1 MDQAPQ
7 DVLAEVLRRLAPRS
21 LAACRCVCKGWRA
34 VVDAN
39 RLLRADLL
47 PLTVD
52 GIFYETCPY
61 NIPMLF
67 SSPATGRRVT
77 GKLDYLDWPLND
89 VFPIMDCCNGLLLMC
104 DHVVNPATRQWVR
117 LPPLPP
123 SCTAAG
129 CTRCSNENRY
139 LAYDPA
145 LSPHYEVFLI
155 PNIPFKLPTGHI
167 CMHICDDDDESVSAM
182 EWPPSPYIVHVFSS
196 KTGCWKERPLL
207 REGEAAG
214 TVADVKAVYHTVSF
228 FLYAAYW
235 KDALYVRCEE
245 EFLMRINLLHD
256 GNKGYTVPRIGKSEK
271 GVYCAFGVDRNTFQI
286 WFLDESHGQME
297 WALRNVIDLQRV
309 VEIYPANHV
318 DGPYWVVQSED
329 QMDLVL
335 KNGINLQPAHD
346 NDKAMTEGDF
356 DWDTDNEYVVS
367 TDDWDDKGGYRD
379 YFYCLGFHP
388 YKEVVFFH
396 GAFRTVAYNLI
407 PAKFYTWVR

>member
-1 MDQAPQ
+1 MEAASNVGGDSNIFLARDDGYNTMCGGCLLVERVLRGSKFDTLDALIRSKPAVNPDGRLVTVVTFLSCRSRGSGTARGGAGGHPISRIRISPPRLSSPQPPSPGRQPPPHPACSKQPTGGRQLDMDLAPQ

-39 RLLRADLL
+39 GLLRADLL
-47 PLTVD
+47 PLTLD
-52 GIFYETCPY
+52 AIFYETCPY
-61 NIPMLF
+61 NTPMLF

-104 DHVVNPATRQWVR
+104 YHVVNPATRQWVR

-139 LAYDPA
+139 LVYDPA

-167 CMHICDDDDESVSAM
+167 CMHICGDDESVPAM

-196 KTGCWKERPLL
+196 KTGCWKERSLL

-214 TVADVKAVYHTVSF
+214 TVADVKAVYDTVSF

-245 EFLMRINLLHD
+245 EFL
-256 GNKGYTVPRIGKSEK
+256 
-271 GVYCAFGVDRNTFQI
+271 
-286 WFLDESHGQME
+286 
-297 WALRNVIDLQRV
+297 LR
-309 VEIYPANHV
+309 
-318 DGPYWVVQSED
+318 
-329 QMDLVL
+329 
-335 KNGINLQPAHD
+335 
-346 NDKAMTEGDF
+346 
-356 DWDTDNEYVVS
+356 
-367 TDDWDDKGGYRD
+367 
-379 YFYCLGFHP
+379 
-388 YKEVVFFH
+388 
-396 GAFRTVAYNLI
+396 
-407 PAKFYTWVR
+407 

>member
-1 MDQAPQ
+1 MVGMDLAPQ
-7 DVLAEVLRRLAPRS
+7 DVVAEVLRRLAPRS

-47 PLTVD
+47 PLTLD

-61 NIPMLF
+61 NEPMLF

-77 GKLDYLDWPLND
+77 GKLDYLDWPLDD
-89 VFPIMDCCNGLLLMC
+89 VFPIMDCCSGLLLMC
-104 DHVVNPATRQWVR
+104 YHVVNPATRQWVR

-129 CTRCSNENRY
+129 CTRCSSQNRY
-139 LAYDPA
+139 LVYDPA

-155 PNIPFKLPTGHI
+155 PNIPFTLPTGHI
-167 CMHICDDDDESVSAM
+167 CMHICRDDESVSAM

-196 KTGCWKERPLL
+196 KTGCWKERSLL

-214 TVADVKAVYHTVSF
+214 TVAEVKAVYDTVSF

-245 EFLMRINLLHD
+245 EFLLRINLLHDTYRVIKFPD

-271 GVYCAFGVDRNTFQI
+271 GVYCAFRVDRNTFQI
-286 WFLDESHGQME
+286 
-297 WALRNVIDLQRV
+297 
-309 VEIYPANHV
+309 
-318 DGPYWVVQSED
+318 
-329 QMDLVL
+329 
-335 KNGINLQPAHD
+335 
-346 NDKAMTEGDF
+346 
-356 DWDTDNEYVVS
+356 
-367 TDDWDDKGGYRD
+367 
-379 YFYCLGFHP
+379 
-388 YKEVVFFH
+388 
-396 GAFRTVAYNLI
+396 
-407 PAKFYTWVR
+407 